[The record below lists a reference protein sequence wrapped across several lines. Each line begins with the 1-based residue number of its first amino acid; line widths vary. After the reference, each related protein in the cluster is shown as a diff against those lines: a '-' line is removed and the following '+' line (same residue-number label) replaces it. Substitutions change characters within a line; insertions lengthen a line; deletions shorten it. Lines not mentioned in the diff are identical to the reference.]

1 VIDIL
6 VQPHGNQRA
15 AERFFR
21 KLLHGQGSEPLRII
35 TDQLKLLCCDV
46 KHLQQRDSQCGA
58 LRQQS
63 SRSLASADAPTR
75 AAKQGRRQ
83 EPCSTPDHLPSLSKC
98 LRFPAAVLLRSAIQM
113 GNSKTTLRPGSK
125 RRFKRISYFGPTVFK
140 AAHDSACVD
149 VCSGTC
155 LNIER
160 SFWVAVWWRDTLPRS
175 LWSMA

>member
-1 VIDIL
+1 MERRGHSL
-6 VQPHGNQRA
+6 VRFPKRA
-15 AERFFR
+15 VVRLVTGRYRNAWY
-21 KLLHGQGSEPLRII
+21 
-35 TDQLKLLCCDV
+35 V
-46 KHLQQRDSQCGA
+46 A
-58 LRQQS
+58 QS
-63 SRSLASADAPTR
+63 STVGLQVVV